1 MNLAPRV
8 AILLLSSLCYLAQT
22 GKTGGSADVSSPKL
36 ETMPQS
42 LEVRF
47 ALSALP
53 PHLRDGATAYVL
65 DPAAGYVVNRKGTN
79 GFSCI
84 VMRTEWAW
92 PQLAFRDDIYVPI
105 CYDEEGSKKMLPVWT
120 DVAQMRARGLTP
132 KQIYEETMKK
142 FDNGTYQKPARSGIS
157 YMAGPLMRSYPAPD
171 AVEVMTMAVPHYMF
185 YAPNV
190 KNADVGGKPG
200 SPYPFILPQGPG
212 PHDVIILLAGET
224 ERTKILADSS
234 DLLHDLC
241 SYRKYLCLNAGS
253 PEHH

>member
-1 MNLAPRV
+1 MNLALSA
-8 AILLLSSLCYLAQT
+8 AILLLSSLCCPAQT
-22 GKTGGSADVSSPKL
+22 GKTGGSADASSPRL

-65 DPAAGYVVNRKGTN
+65 DPVAGYIVNRKGTN
-79 GFSCI
+79 GLSCI

-132 KQIYEETMKK
+132 KQIE
-142 FDNGTYQKPARSGIS
+142 ARALGHFLYDRAIDAELS
-157 YMAGPLMRSYPAPD
+157 RSRRD
-171 AVEVMTMAVPHYMF
+171 
-185 YAPNV
+185 
-190 KNADVGGKPG
+190 GG
-200 SPYPFILPQGPG
+200 
-212 PHDVIILLAGET
+212 HDHGFASLHVLRP
-224 ERTKILADSS
+224 EREK
-234 DLLHDLC
+234 C
-241 SYRKYLCLNAGS
+241 
-253 PEHH
+253 